1 MEEKEIIPFQTET
14 AKLLQM
20 MIHSVYTTKE
30 VFLRELISN
39 ASDAIDKRYA
49 LAL

>member
-1 MEEKEIIPFQTET
+1 MEEKETIPFQTET

-30 VFLRELISN
+30 NGMRWRWNIRLTESVRWNEAPI
-39 ASDAIDKRYA
+39 
-49 LAL
+49 